1 MSDVWTVYRTAVLSD
16 GRRAEEEE
24 EPGERTPT
32 LPVMEGAN
40 EGASQNLLIMCVCKY
55 EYVHMSKGAFAGR
68 GIRSPGAGTKCRSI
82 SPTLEKRIFM
92 SQRLG
97 LLVWHQLVI
106 GSILCAARAR

>member
-1 MSDVWTVYRTAVLSD
+1 MYGQYT
-16 GRRAEEEE
+16 GRLFCQM
-24 EPGERTPT
+24 GEGQKKRRNLRRGPPT

-40 EGASQNLLIMCVCKY
+40 EGASQNVLIMFVSKY
-55 EYVHMSKGAFAGR
+55 GYVSEGAFAGR

-82 SPTLEKRIFM
+82 SPILEKRIFM